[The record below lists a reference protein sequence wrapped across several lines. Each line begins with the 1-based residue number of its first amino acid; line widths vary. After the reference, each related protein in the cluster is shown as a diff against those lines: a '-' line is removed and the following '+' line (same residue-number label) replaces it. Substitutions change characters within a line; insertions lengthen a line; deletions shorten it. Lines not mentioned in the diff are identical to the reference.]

1 MSSPQHAAVD
11 EKSSASL
18 LLAAESVTKMYG
30 EVTVLHS
37 VDVEF
42 HAGEIHALLGENG
55 AGKSTL
61 VKILAG
67 IISPSGGR
75 VSGPAY
81 DNHDVAMVFQ
91 ELSVVPQLSVLDNL
105 ALAGRANRWLVPYR
119 QLRGRARKVLDAAGL
134 TDVHLDRPV
143 ETLSLAQQQLLEL
156 ARGLIRDAQVLVL
169 DEPTATL
176 SDVEIRR
183 VHTVTRN
190 LAAAGHAV
198 LYITHRLGEVMELAD
213 RVTILRSGRVAATGH
228 RSAFTMA
235 AIVEHMLGEAHANA
249 AKIVP
254 AERDRDPDNVLEL
267 AGLTVRGHYE
277 DVSFTAR
284 DGEIIALFGQVGS
297 GAEDVVRTLAG
308 LLPPHRGSITLCG
321 DALAVPSRVATKR
334 RGIGYV
340 PADRATEGVFLNAA
354 VTTNISSSALDRI
367 SGAQVLRHRL
377 ERELAGEMADGVQFN
392 RERLGE
398 NVSAFSGGN
407 QQKVA
412 IARAL
417 AMHPRL
423 LLMSE
428 PTRGVDI
435 GARAEIYQTLRRLAS
450 HHVLVVVYSTD
461 IVEIRDLADRAVTMY
476 RGKTVGSHRVDDT
489 DDTTL
494 ITEIL
499 HGEVA

>member
-1 MSSPQHAAVD
+1 MPSPQHEAVHD
-11 EKSSASL
+11 ESSASP
-18 LLAAESVTKMYG
+18 LLAAESVSKKYG
-30 EVTVLHS
+30 EVTVLQS

-42 HAGEIHALLGENG
+42 LAGEIHALLGENG

-67 IISPSGGR
+67 IIAPSGGR
-75 VSGPAY
+75 VVGPAY
-81 DNHDVAMVFQ
+81 DDDVAMVFQ

-119 QLRGRARKVLDAAGL
+119 RLRGRARQVLDAAGL

-156 ARGLIRDAQVLVL
+156 ARGLIRDAQVLIL

-213 RVTILRSGRVAATGH
+213 RVTILRSGRVAATGR
-228 RSAFTMA
+228 RSEFTMP
-235 AIVEHMLGEAHANA
+235 AIVEAMLGDAHTVVT
-249 AKIVP
+249 KSVP
-254 AERDRDPDNVLEL
+254 NERDRDTSNMLEL
-267 AGLTVRGHYE
+267 TGLTVEGRYE
-277 DVSFTAR
+277 DVGFTAR
-284 DGEIIALFGQVGS
+284 DGEIVALFGQVGS
-297 GAEDVVRTLAG
+297 GADDVVRTLAG
-308 LLPPHRGSITLCG
+308 FLPPHRGSITLRG

-340 PADRATEGVFLNAA
+340 PADRATEGLFLDTA
-354 VTTNISSSALDRI
+354 VTFNMSSSALSRI
-367 SGAQVLRHRL
+367 SGTQVLSRKR
-377 ERELAGEMADGVQFN
+377 ERELACEMADAVGFD
-392 RERLGE
+392 RKRLDE
-398 NVSAFSGGN
+398 DASAFSGGN

-417 AMHPRL
+417 AMQPQL

-435 GARAEIYQTLRRLAS
+435 GARAEIHQALRRLAAE
-450 HHVLVVVYSTD
+450 HVLVVVYSTD

-476 RGKTVGSHRVDDT
+476 RGRTVGSHWVDDT
-489 DDTTL
+489 DETTL

-499 HGEVA
+499 HGEPV